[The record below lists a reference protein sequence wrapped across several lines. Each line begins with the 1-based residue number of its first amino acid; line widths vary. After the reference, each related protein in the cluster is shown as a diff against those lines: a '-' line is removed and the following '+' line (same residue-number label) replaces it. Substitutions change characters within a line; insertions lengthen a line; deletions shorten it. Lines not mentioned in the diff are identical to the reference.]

1 MDVVEIVGFPRE
13 EMLKQKKQ
21 YEPDVSQMQG
31 SEKQIAW
38 AKSVLRRTRALMDSM
53 EESLKDD
60 PGIKS
65 FKNTNKTIISN
76 MEKLSAGEIIEHFR
90 MVDPGVEGN
99 DKYAKGRNY
108 DAYKTF
114 AALVKLF
121 EKETKKS
128 LRKSPLYKF

>member
-1 MDVVEIVGFPRE
+1 MGGRGGSSGLYGGGNAGI
-13 EMLKQKKQ
+13 KKQ

-38 AKSVLRRTRALMDSM
+38 AKRILKRSRTLMDSV
-53 EESLKDD
+53 EESNKDN
-60 PGIKS
+60 PKIKS

-90 MVDPGVEGN
+90 RVDPGVDGN
-99 DKYAKGRNY
+99 DKYANARNY
-108 DAYKTF
+108 EAYKGF

-121 EKETKKS
+121 EKETQKS
-128 LRKSPLYKF
+128 LLKRKK